1 MDAKPEQP
9 LALPNYLT
17 DGMLPHEYE
26 PMRAARHFVHSALA
40 SYIAQLAGYYDR
52 QDLALTA
59 THIRREILDQFQ
71 SMDYDAALSGL
82 DLFRKRYDQFEVYVD
97 TLDRLEEL
105 IDTMRRHDMPY
116 WFPYGIDA

>member
-9 LALPNYLT
+9 LVLPNYLT

-26 PMRAARHFVHSALA
+26 PMRAARHFVHSAIA

-52 QDLALTA
+52 QGLELTA

-82 DLFRKRYDQFEVYVD
+82 ALFRNRYDQFEIYAEL
-97 TLDRLEEL
+97 LDRLEER
-105 IDTMRRHDMPY
+105 INTMRRRNMPY

>member
-26 PMRAARHFVHSALA
+26 PMRAARRHAHSGLA

-52 QDLALTA
+52 QGLAITA
-59 THIRREILDQFQ
+59 THIRQEILEQFQ

-82 DLFRKRYDQFEVYVD
+82 DLFRNRYDQFEIYAEA
-97 TLDRLEEL
+97 LDRLEER
-105 IDTMRRHDMPY
+105 IDTMRWFDMPY